1 MTIMFTDT
9 THKFE
14 PKRRV
19 ALKLSNVLIGLLGDD
34 NDFAFMMLVHWRLHD
49 NHGQFC
55 RLF

>member
-1 MTIMFTDT
+1 MTIMVTDT

-14 PKRRV
+14 TKRRV

-49 NHGQFC
+49 NHC
-55 RLF
+55 R